1 MAQLESEGQVL
12 RGSFRP
18 GAIVEEY
25 CDRRILARI
34 HRATVSRLRR
44 EIEPVSESVFMRFL
58 LRWQHV
64 EPDRMLSGES
74 GLIEVIEQLQ
84 GFEAAAGTW
93 EPHLLK
99 ARVAGFEPTMLD
111 DLCFGGEVV
120 WGRMT
125 QRRHMPDQPIS
136 KVGLTRNGPI
146 TLGLRENLDWLV
158 DPTPEDDEGLGGAAR
173 DILNV
178 LTKRGAS
185 FQSDI
190 AKLSKRLPS
199 EVKDGLWQL
208 VAAAGPRR
216 TDSHPYGM

>member
-1 MAQLESEGQVL
+1 
-12 RGSFRP
+12 
-18 GAIVEEY
+18 
-25 CDRRILARI
+25 
-34 HRATVSRLRR
+34 
-44 EIEPVSESVFMRFL
+44 MRFL

-84 GFEAAAGTW
+84 GFEAAAGAW

-99 ARVAGFEPTMLD
+99 ARVAGYEPSMLD

-120 WGRMT
+120 WGRMI
-125 QRRHMPDQPIS
+125 QHRHGPDHPIS

-146 TLGLRENLDWLV
+146 TLGLRENLDWLL
-158 DPTPEDDEGLGGAAR
+158 DPTPEDDQGLGGAAR

-190 AKLSKRLPS
+190 AKLSKRDCL
-199 EVKDGLWQL
+199 
-208 VAAAGPRR
+208 RR
-216 TDSHPYGM
+216 